1 MSLSSS
7 KLQADVNK
15 QLDAKLAEMQNM
27 LKDLAAKVEE
37 AEEGNVIDK
46 STQSASVAD
55 AYKDIVKAEDVI
67 SSFESR
73 LDQLLGR
80 LDNMIDEQEN
90 EGPEKD
96 QEEEEEAENDDGESA
111 EAADMDI
118 QLSQLSAELDEIEK
132 DIVLLSQF
140 SGSRDEH
147 RQFADSVRDQQ
158 RTAERLIERA
168 LINLDDIQEAK
179 LKSKVQATIS
189 QQQNRTK
196 NLQRAFRTALLQ
208 YRANAAGSAKRDRE
222 LLLSGAATPAEL
234 RKRKVRTGNA
244 VLNVA
249 ADVTSAL
256 QETVSMMNAEIDKS
270 VGNTMA
276 LQDSSDMLQKTK
288 SEYLTMD
295 GVLKTSKSLIK
306 VLEQADA
313 MDRWLMLGG
322 LVLFAAVSFNILRK
336 RIWIPGLSTLFSV
349 IKYFLFSSSSN
360 SNSSVGITEKIAA
373 VTTTSVD
380 ISKIGHS
387 LKDLPLAMLT
397 ATLTSAVVIAAAAVP
412 SGAQTKSIVIENVPA
427 ETESSVSLLS
437 VSAYLSL
444 VEPANNSEQQQQQPS
459 ELTGSTVTLSLEMA
473 QFLIDQLPVP
483 EPTPEPTP
491 TGSSIEPDEQNI
503 SASVQTTT
511 QANGIPVD
519 DVEQPA
525 NVDTT
530 SEAAE
535 HAESLQ
541 NQEAQV
547 EEPNPHRI
555 IYTLPVE
562 RPVRE
567 EL

>member
-1 MSLSSS
+1 MS
-7 KLQADVNK
+7 
-15 QLDAKLAEMQNM
+15 
-27 LKDLAAKVEE
+27 
-37 AEEGNVIDK
+37 
-46 STQSASVAD
+46 
-55 AYKDIVKAEDVI
+55 
-67 SSFESR
+67 
-73 LDQLLGR
+73 
-80 LDNMIDEQEN
+80 
-90 EGPEKD
+90 
-96 QEEEEEAENDDGESA
+96 
-111 EAADMDI
+111 EAADIDI

-140 SGSRDEH
+140 SGSRNEH

-158 RTAERLIERA
+158 RIAERLIERA

-208 YRANAAGSAKRDRE
+208 YRANVVGSVKRDRE

-256 QETVSMMNAEIDKS
+256 QETVSMMNEEIDKS
-270 VGNTMA
+270 VGNSMA
-276 LQDSSDMLQKTK
+276 LQDSSDMLKKTK

-295 GVLKTSKSLIK
+295 GVLKTSKNLIK
-306 VLEQADA
+306 ALEQADA

-322 LVLFAAVSFNILRK
+322 LVLFVAVSFNILRK
-336 RIWIPGLSTLFSV
+336 RIWIPGLSSLFSV
-349 IKYFLFSSSSN
+349 LKYFLFSNSSSSSN
-360 SNSSVGITEKIAA
+360 SNIDIAEKIAA

-412 SGAQTKSIVIENVPA
+412 SGAQTKSIVIENIPA

-437 VSAYLSL
+437 VSAYLL
-444 VEPANNSEQQQQQPS
+444 PVEPADNSEQQQQQQKQS
-459 ELTGSTVTLSLEMA
+459 ELTGSTVTLSLELA
-473 QFLIDQLPVP
+473 QFLIDQLPIP

-491 TGSSIEPDEQNI
+491 TGSPIEPDKQNI
-503 SASVQTTT
+503 SAPVQSTT
-511 QANGIPVD
+511 QANRILVD

-541 NQEAQV
+541 NPEAQ
-547 EEPNPHRI
+547 
-555 IYTLPVE
+555 
-562 RPVRE
+562 
-567 EL
+567 

>member
-1 MSLSSS
+1 MS
-7 KLQADVNK
+7 
-15 QLDAKLAEMQNM
+15 
-27 LKDLAAKVEE
+27 
-37 AEEGNVIDK
+37 
-46 STQSASVAD
+46 
-55 AYKDIVKAEDVI
+55 
-67 SSFESR
+67 
-73 LDQLLGR
+73 
-80 LDNMIDEQEN
+80 
-90 EGPEKD
+90 
-96 QEEEEEAENDDGESA
+96 
-111 EAADMDI
+111 EAADIDT

-140 SGSRDEH
+140 SGSRNEH

-208 YRANAAGSAKRDRE
+208 YRANVAGSVKRDRE

-256 QETVSMMNAEIDKS
+256 QETVSMMNEEIDKS

-276 LQDSSDMLQKTK
+276 LQDSSDMLKKTK

-295 GVLKTSKSLIK
+295 GVLKTSKNLIK
-306 VLEQADA
+306 ALEQADA

-322 LVLFAAVSFNILRK
+322 LVLFVAVSFNILRK
-336 RIWIPGLSTLFSV
+336 RIWIPGLSSLFSV
-349 IKYFLFSSSSN
+349 LKYFLFSNSSSSN
-360 SNSSVGITEKIAA
+360 SNIDITEKIAA

-412 SGAQTKSIVIENVPA
+412 SGAQTKSIVIENIPA

-437 VSAYLSL
+437 VSAYLL
-444 VEPANNSEQQQQQPS
+444 PVEPADNSEQQQQQQQS
-459 ELTGSTVTLSLEMA
+459 ELAGSTVTLSLEMA
-473 QFLIDQLPVP
+473 QFLIDQLPIP
-483 EPTPEPTP
+483 EPTPEPIPEPTP
-491 TGSSIEPDEQNI
+491 TGSPIEPDKQNI
-503 SASVQTTT
+503 SASVESTT
-511 QANGIPVD
+511 QANRILVD

-541 NQEAQV
+541 NPEAQV
-547 EEPNPHRI
+547 EEPNPHHI